1 MFSPKITLWLYP
13 LGLLA
18 NLLFGTAFCVQW
30 FLTKKKGYSF
40 VPKIF
45 WHLSSTGAVLMV
57 CHGFIQNQYPIA
69 LLHSF
74 NLIIYFRNLNI
85 TSSNPLPVP
94 KVAFLLTLT
103 ATAITLSFAI
113 GTYYLPHMTW
123 MASPNILHL
132 NFPQANFSWQLLGC
146 IGLTIFSL
154 RFFIQWFYLEYRN
167 QSALPA
173 PFWKASLLGGSICL
187 IYFLRTGDVVN
198 VLCYGCGLFPSLA
211 NIRIA
216 ARESFNKSSSNSCF
230 ISVGEHSG
238 DTLGANLL
246 KEIYAK
252 YPDIHCFGVGG
263 PQMRAQRFH
272 VLFAMEKFQISGFWE
287 VLLALPKLW
296 YRRHVLYKK
305 IVKTNPRTVICI
317 DFPDFHFSLIKKLRS
332 HGYKGKIVHYVCPS
346 IWAWRPARK
355 TILEK
360 YLDLLLLILPFEQ
373 ALFKNSSLRTVYLG
387 HPLSETIKLFC
398 PNSLWKSQLH
408 LLSEKPFIAAFPG
421 SRRSD
426 ILRNLTVQVQAF
438 QASDFASTHQLL
450 VSSANPE
457 YDQLILEILQQNRC
471 LHSNIVPSQFRY
483 ELMRECDCALA
494 KCGTIV
500 LETAL
505 NLTPTIVTCQLRP
518 FDTFL
523 AKYIFNIILP
533 AYSLP
538 NIIMG
543 KTIFPEFIGGKRDF
557 HYEDIAAAL
566 NMLKTS
572 PAKEKQKNACRDVYQ
587 AINDSAITIKECL
600 PLIFETAS

>member
-1 MFSPKITLWLYP
+1 MFPQKITLWLYP
-13 LGLLA
+13 LGLFA
-18 NLLFGTAFCVQW
+18 NLFFGTAFCVQW
-30 FLTKKKGYSF
+30 FLTKKKGSSF

-45 WHLSSTGAVLMV
+45 WHLSSTGAVLMI
-57 CHGFIQNQYPIA
+57 CHGFIQSQYPIA

-85 TSSNPLPVP
+85 TSSNPLPVS
-94 KVAFLLTLT
+94 KIASLLVVT

-132 NFPQANFSWQLLGC
+132 DLPEANFSWQMIGC

-167 QSALPA
+167 HTSIPL
-173 PFWKASLLGGSICL
+173 PFWRASLLGGSICL
-187 IYFLRTGDVVN
+187 VYFLRTGDLVN

-211 NIRIA
+211 NLRIA
-216 ARESFNKSSSNSCF
+216 RRESLHKPFSNSCF
-230 ISVGEHSG
+230 ISAGEHSG

-246 KEIYAK
+246 KAIQTK

-263 PQMRAQRFH
+263 PQMRAQKFCA
-272 VLFAMEKFQISGFWE
+272 LFTMETFQISGFLE
-287 VLLALPKLW
+287 VFLALPKLW
-296 YRRHVLYKK
+296 YRYRLLYKTILK
-305 IVKTNPRTVICI
+305 QNPRAVICI
-317 DFPDFHFSLIKKLRS
+317 DFPDFHFLLIKKLRYL
-332 HGYKGKIVHYVCPS
+332 GYKGKIVHYVCPS

-355 TILEK
+355 TTLEK
-360 YLDLLLLILPFEQ
+360 HLDLLLLILPFER
-373 ALFKNSSLRTVYLG
+373 ALFQDYPLRTIYLG
-387 HPLSETIKLFC
+387 HPLSETIQLFR
-398 PNSLWKSQLH
+398 PKQNWKEQLH
-408 LLSEKPFIAAFPG
+408 LPPNKPFVAAFPV

-426 ILRNLTVQVQAF
+426 ILRNLMIQVQAF
-438 QASDFASTHQLL
+438 QASDFATTHHLL
-450 VSSANPE
+450 VSSAHPE
-457 YDQLILEILQQNRC
+457 YDHLILEVLQQNRC
-471 LHSNIVPSQFRY
+471 VHSHIVPAQFRY

-518 FDTFL
+518 LDSFL

-538 NIIMG
+538 NIILG
-543 KTIFPEFIGGKRDF
+543 RTIFPEFIGDKKDF
-557 HYEDIAAAL
+557 QYEDVAAAL
-566 NMLKTS
+566 NILKTS
-572 PAKEKQKNACRDVYQ
+572 SAQEQQKNACREVYE
-587 AINDSAITIKECL
+587 AMNESTSTMKECL
-600 PLIFETAS
+600 SLIFETS